1 MDPPAM
7 VLVPA
12 ELISK
17 ALVNLESVDLVE
29 VDLYPEQKITF
40 FKEILKTPV
49 MKLKN
54 LISSFDI
61 ATPSFIR
68 AIVRVENVNLTSH
81 HTLAELKSIFLEIR
95 NSLELK
101 LRRLRL
107 RKSNINRIKNDCPVL
122 FSEVS
127 LMVKIIDT
135 L

>member
-1 MDPPAM
+1 MD
-7 VLVPA
+7 
-12 ELISK
+12 
-17 ALVNLESVDLVE
+17 
-29 VDLYPEQKITF
+29 VDLYPEQKIIF

-54 LISSFDI
+54 LRSSFDI
-61 ATPSFIR
+61 ATPSFI
-68 AIVRVENVNLTSH
+68 IVRVENVNLTSH

-122 FSEVS
+122 FSDVS
-127 LMVKIIDT
+127 LMVKIIGYT
-135 L
+135 LTM

>member
-1 MDPPAM
+1 M
-7 VLVPA
+7 
-12 ELISK
+12 
-17 ALVNLESVDLVE
+17 E

-68 AIVRVENVNLTSH
+68 AIVRVENVNLIRSH

-101 LRRLRL
+101 LRKLRL
-107 RKSNINRIKNDCPVL
+107 HTSSIDRIKSNCPVL

-127 LMVKIIDT
+127 SMVKIIDT

>member
-1 MDPPAM
+1 M
-7 VLVPA
+7 
-12 ELISK
+12 
-17 ALVNLESVDLVE
+17 E

-122 FSEVS
+122 FYEVS
-127 LMVKIIDT
+127 SMVKIIDT